1 MTSRAQCSATR
12 KTCNPSPCDICIFF
26 EKKYFLQKKKQT
38 WQDAPNVR
46 PLARPATLH
55 LVTYVFF
62 TKKIF
67 FGFFWKKSLCLQKKK
82 QRRRDAPN
90 VRPLG
95 QPATL
100 YLVTHVSVSKKNW
113 FFFKKNRED
122 ETRLMYGHSDDLQRF
137 TLLSWAAL
145 KVPDRI
151 FPLLARLPARGS
163 EAEQTGERE
172 RGRGRERERE
182 SARV

>member
-1 MTSRAQCSATR
+1 
-12 KTCNPSPCDICIFF
+12 
-26 EKKYFLQKKKQT
+26 
-38 WQDAPNVR
+38 
-46 PLARPATLH
+46 
-55 LVTYVFF
+55 
-62 TKKIF
+62 
-67 FGFFWKKSLCLQKKK
+67 
-82 QRRRDAPN
+82 
-90 VRPLG
+90 
-95 QPATL
+95 
-100 YLVTHVSVSKKNW
+100 
-113 FFFKKNRED
+113 
-122 ETRLMYGHSDDLQRF
+122 MYGHSDDLQRF

>member
-1 MTSRAQCSATR
+1 MSVTRTTHCASPCETCIFEKQHFPKKKKTEMTRRAQCTATR
-12 KTCNPSPCDICIFF
+12 KTCNPSPCDICIFVL
-26 EKKYFLQKKKQT
+26 KKIFFAKKIKRRR
-38 WQDAPNVR
+38 DAPNVR

-62 TKKIF
+62 TKKYFLDF
-67 FGFFWKKSLCLQKKK
+67 FE
-82 QRRRDAPN
+82 
-90 VRPLG
+90 
-95 QPATL
+95 
-100 YLVTHVSVSKKNW
+100 KNL
-113 FFFKKNRED
+113 FVCKKKNRED